1 MINQDV
7 IGYRC
12 LSEKTLLMVYNIF
25 QPVTEFDL
33 SQANLIFKQHST
45 AQIEN
50 PYQEIDLSSGDVLFM
65 TNMKNPV
72 QTWCRL

>member
-1 MINQDV
+1 
-7 IGYRC
+7 
-12 LSEKTLLMVYNIF
+12 MVYNIF

-72 QTWCRL
+72 QT